1 MKRNIKDLVKGHS
14 SIGSVFT
21 ANRFDDLFSDLY
33 TLMDYAWSDWDLN
46 ASAFHALQPKATIPK
61 INVAETDTKYEVE
74 IATSGFDK
82 DNLQLEF
89 KDSCLFIKADKPV
102 GQQEE
107 EEGKKWLKREIS
119 NRSFRRTLQFPM
131 KVDAASISST
141 YDESKGL
148 VICILPKQLKK
159 ELDVVK
165 IKIK

>member
-14 SIGSVFT
+14 SIGSVLT

-33 TLMDYAWSDWDLN
+33 ALMDYAWNDWDLN
-46 ASAFHALQPKATIPK
+46 ASAFHALQPKATFPK
-61 INVAETDTKYEVE
+61 INVAETDTEYEVE

-89 KDSCLFIKADKPV
+89 KDSCLFIKSDKPV
-102 GQQEE
+102 GQE
-107 EEGKKWLKREIS
+107 EEGKKWLKKEIS

-131 KVDAASISST
+131 KVDSASISSS

-148 VICILPKQLKK
+148 VTCILPKQFKK
-159 ELDVVK
+159 ELDAVK